1 MAYTLFYNAFI
12 ILRYPKSRLLNIDT
26 VSVVKIHSKTEWAV
40 SPVTTHPVYDNYTQA
55 LSSINNNGH
64 GIIQLIKVSLSTFS
78 RHSL

>member
-26 VSVVKIHSKTEWAV
+26 VSVVKIHSKRDWAV

-55 LSSINNNGH
+55 L
-64 GIIQLIKVSLSTFS
+64 IIQLIKVSLSTFS